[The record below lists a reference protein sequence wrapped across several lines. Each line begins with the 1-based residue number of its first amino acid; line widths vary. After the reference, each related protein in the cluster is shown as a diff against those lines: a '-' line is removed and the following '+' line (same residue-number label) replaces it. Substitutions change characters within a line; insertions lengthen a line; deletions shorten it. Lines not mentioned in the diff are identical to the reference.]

1 MAVAADLPPQQGL
14 VPPWFAQASS
24 GNCRSRT
31 TMAHTP
37 EASPVRNNF
46 WIKGLLLNPG
56 LLYLEG
62 KGVLLEII

>member
-14 VPPWFAQASS
+14 VPPWFAQALS

-37 EASPVRNNF
+37 KASLVRNNF
-46 WIKGLLLNPG
+46 WIKG
-56 LLYLEG
+56 
-62 KGVLLEII
+62 KGVLLEIIQMAQGKW